1 MFLKITQLESFKIRN
16 NIVLKNVIPE
26 LGKKYFTKSPFVN
39 SYYGLANPLL
49 YIYEMCRLVDCQY
62 IEFITIYISKRNSYI
77 QIYLNIFELSP
88 SLNDIYQLKNIDG
101 LNFHLLPN
109 NKKRARLDMD
119 LLHTIPL
126 FSKRFMFDYYKLHT
140 AWSKKGM
147 ERQIEKLKR
156 RLEKDISN
164 IENFIDKWFSIYTPN
179 ITQWNGEVIKER

>member
-39 SYYGLANPLL
+39 SYYGLANPSL

-62 IEFITIYISKRNSYI
+62 IEFITIYISKRDSYI

-109 NKKRARLDMD
+109 NKKRARLTWICYIQFLYLVKD
-119 LLHTIPL
+119 LCLIIINCIQL
-126 FSKRFMFDYYKLHT
+126 GQ
-140 AWSKKGM
+140 KK
-147 ERQIEKLKR
+147 EW
-156 RLEKDISN
+156 KD
-164 IENFIDKWFSIYTPN
+164 K
-179 ITQWNGEVIKER
+179 